1 MDYYDKYLKY
11 KQKYLALKE
20 QDAFVQSNR
29 VKQKYLAL
37 KEQDAFVQ
45 SDRIK
50 LKYIALKE
58 QDAFVQSENNTSII
72 LGGKRRSKK
81 NKREIFNELEIKVLK
96 QGIKSDKVLSCSYFT
111 ASDAYRKVEK
121 YQKSLI
127 RFLFFKN
134 QFKDF
139 ETRIYTDDTTKDF
152 ALEISKN
159 DPLVS
164 VYHFNFPPLREKN
177 GVSSGPRGHIGT
189 FGTFVRFLPLFEV
202 GLKIVCVSDIDI
214 PWNYL
219 EQSILS
225 NPIKSNAQF
234 SYRSFVC
241 YENRLYGRSYSILA
255 GTMLSFITFPI
266 EIFNKFLNDLVN
278 PIDKLKKDIEELN
291 KQNKSLFYNY
301 KETRI
306 PYGIDEVFTNQILYN
321 YLILKNIRCYILKD
335 YSYAGVYLRLENL
348 ITPAEHELIYNYEYK
363 PTQKNFNE
371 LKKVYEKKVPMII
384 DKHPCLND
392 MLSNMDK
399 MKTSFVIPLIKTGK
413 ELDEELYK

>member
-11 KQKYLALKE
+11 RQKYLFLK
-20 QDAFVQSNR
+20 N
-29 VKQKYLAL
+29 
-37 KEQDAFVQ
+37 
-45 SDRIK
+45 IMM
-50 LKYIALKE
+50 
-58 QDAFVQSENNTSII
+58 QSENNTSII

-81 NKREIFNELEIKVLK
+81 NKREIFNELEITVLK
-96 QGIKSDKVLSCSYFT
+96 QGNKSDKVLSCSYFT

-159 DPLVS
+159 DPSVS
-164 VYHFNFPPLREKN
+164 IYHFNFPPLREKN
-177 GVSSGPRGHIGT
+177 GDSSGPIGPRGHIGT
-189 FGTFVRFLPLFEV
+189 FGTFVRFLPLFEE

-219 EQSILS
+219 EESILS

-255 GTMLSFITFPI
+255 GTMLSFMTFPI

-278 PIDKLKKDIEELN
+278 PSDKLKKDIEELN

-306 PYGIDEVFTNQILYN
+306 PYGIDEVFTNKILYN
-321 YLILKNIRCYILKD
+321 HLINKNIRCYILKD
-335 YSYAGVYLRLENL
+335 YSYAGVYLRLEKL
-348 ITPAEHELIYNYEYK
+348 ITPEEHELIYNYEYK
-363 PTQKNFNE
+363 PNQKNFNE
-371 LKKVYEKKVPMII
+371 LKKVFEKKIPMM
-384 DKHPCLND
+384 KEKYPCLIKD
-392 MLSNMDK
+392 ILLNMDK